1 MENEKKATLK
11 HVAVITGKLMLIT
24 TLTALLLACINLL
37 TEPVIR
43 ANDEAKKNAAVLELF
58 PEAPADG
65 IVPLSEAAGDTYPDA
80 INEVYLVHN
89 QAGELIGY
97 CADAQAMGFGD
108 YIGMMVGVTS
118 DFRIVGIRVLTISET
133 PGIGMAV
140 AEQEYLSGYEGLGG
154 PVTFEDGPNH
164 ADAISGATYS
174 SRAIRNGVNAVLD
187 YLTILDDMSYLTDQ
201 STQNRTNPAE
211 TEEVGNE

>member
-1 MENEKKATLK
+1 MENEKKAMLL

-37 TEPVIR
+37 TEPVISS
-43 ANDEAKKNAAVLELF
+43 NEEAKKNAAVMELF
-58 PEAPADG
+58 PEATD
-65 IVPLSEAAGDTYPDA
+65 IVSLTDTAGQTYPEG
-80 INEVYLVHN
+80 INEVFAVYK
-89 QAGELIGY
+89 AGMLLGH

-108 YIGMMVGVTS
+108 YIGMMVGVAT
-118 DFRIVGIRVLTISET
+118 DCRISGIRVLTIAET

-140 AEQEYLSGYEGLGG
+140 AEQDYLSGYEGLAG
-154 PVTFEDGPNH
+154 PVTFDDGINH

-174 SRAIRNGVNAVLD
+174 SRAIRNGVNLVLD
-187 YLTILDDMSYLTDQ
+187 FLSTLDSASVPTGEAESDSTIPT
-201 STQNRTNPAE
+201 E